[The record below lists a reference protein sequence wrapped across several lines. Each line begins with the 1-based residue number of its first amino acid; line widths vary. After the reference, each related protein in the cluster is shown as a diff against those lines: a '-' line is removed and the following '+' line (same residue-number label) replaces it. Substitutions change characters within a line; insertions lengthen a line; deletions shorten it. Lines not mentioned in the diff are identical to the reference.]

1 MTSLSVNVVH
11 AIAFNLVSVVG
22 AVVERADIV
31 VERIELSLS
40 HVSVNYLVSISS
52 HVLGAAGVR
61 VRVYQVVLVSVG
73 RLPGGTP
80 SFLLFVLLI
89 LTILR
94 LSSDRTVIVTW

>member
-1 MTSLSVNVVH
+1 MTSLSVNIVH
-11 AIAFNLVSVVG
+11 VITFMVSVVG
-22 AVVERADIV
+22 AVVERANIV

-40 HVSVNYLVSISS
+40 HVSVHYLVSNSS

-73 RLPGGTP
+73 RLPGGIP
-80 SFLLFVLLI
+80 SFPLFVLLI
-89 LTILR
+89 LTIPR